1 MAMLLYL
8 NPSTSLG
15 QYILLTGP
23 VNLYFSLALPGT
35 WRSTILVTF
44 APPDPS
50 HLHRGIKMKDIQQL
64 LDILPHRYP
73 FLMIDRV
80 IEIEPGKRA
89 VGLKNVT
96 YNEPFFQGHFPGYP
110 VMPGVL
116 IVEAMAQV
124 TGVALLAQEE
134 YRGRLGFFA
143 GIDGV
148 RFREQVRPG
157 DCLRIEAEILRAR
170 GQMARARCVATVEG
184 KVAAEGEVLL
194 AIGPKREDGDENL

>member
-1 MAMLLYL
+1 M
-8 NPSTSLG
+8 
-15 QYILLTGP
+15 Q
-23 VNLYFSLALPGT
+23 
-35 WRSTILVTF
+35 
-44 APPDPS
+44 
-50 HLHRGIKMKDIQQL
+50 KDIQQL
-64 LDILPHRYP
+64 LQILPHRYP
-73 FLMIDRV
+73 FLLIDRV
-80 IEIEPGKRA
+80 LEVEPGKRA

-124 TGVALLAQEE
+124 TGVALLSQEE
-134 YRGRLGFFA
+134 YKGRLGFFA

-157 DCLRIEAEILRAR
+157 DCLRIEVELLRVR
-170 GQMARARCVATVEG
+170 GQMAKARGAATVEG

-194 AIGPKREDGDENL
+194 AIGPKRSGSGEDL